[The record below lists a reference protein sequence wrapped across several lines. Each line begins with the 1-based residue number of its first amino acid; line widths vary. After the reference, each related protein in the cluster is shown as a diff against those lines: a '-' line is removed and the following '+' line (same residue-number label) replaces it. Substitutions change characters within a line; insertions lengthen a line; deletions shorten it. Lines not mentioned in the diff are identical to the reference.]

1 MNTLMTIGEKI
12 RSLRA
17 IKGYSQETMADLI
30 GISSIA
36 YSNIERNKT
45 DISHS
50 RLEQIAKVLG
60 MDLISLLSHG
70 EQIANIFSN
79 CTNNNVVGTGN
90 IVYSEQ
96 ELRHQLEKANLTI
109 ALLTAEKN
117 KAEMEAN
124 YWKEKYTHEQKL

>member
-1 MNTLMTIGEKI
+1 MTIGEKI

-124 YWKEKYTHEQKL
+124 YWKEKYTHEQKS

>member
-1 MNTLMTIGEKI
+1 MATLMTIGEKI

-109 ALLTAEKN
+109 ALLTSEKN

-124 YWKEKYTHEQKL
+124 YWKEKYTHEQKS

>member
-1 MNTLMTIGEKI
+1 MATLMTIGEKI

-124 YWKEKYTHEQKL
+124 HWKDKYTHEQKS